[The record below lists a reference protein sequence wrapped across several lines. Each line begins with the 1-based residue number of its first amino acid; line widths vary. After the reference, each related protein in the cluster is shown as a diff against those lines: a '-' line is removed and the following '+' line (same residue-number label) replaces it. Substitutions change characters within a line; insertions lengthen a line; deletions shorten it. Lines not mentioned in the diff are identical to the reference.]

1 MKIVFRKQSEGDLD
15 RILSIGL
22 AARSTLYKLVV
33 ECRKSVHSD
42 VFSSNGSPVRVPPSA
57 FVLLVPLLRQLL
69 RASSD
74 AAMSPQEAYWRT
86 VLPTTPMPS
95 AIADRLSLGVTVG
108 SEKTTVSV
116 GKGGV
121 HVNTGKP
128 GRGTTVNVGGG
139 GVHVTT
145 KKPGGGTSV
154 NVGHGGGGTG
164 KPGGGGTTVNVGH
177 GGVHVGTGKPGG
189 GGTTVNVG
197 HGGVHVGT
205 GKPGGGGTTVNVGHG
220 GVGVHVG
227 PYTGKPPVR
236 EHSPFLY
243 EYAASETQ
251 IHDDSNV
258 ALFFLESNLHP
269 GTAMTVH
276 FTRPSDFRAAFLP
289 RREADAIPFSSARL
303 PEILDRLSIKP
314 GSPEAEMTLNTL
326 QECERPAAPGE
337 RKVCATSLESMVDFS
352 VANLGTRRVVA
363 ASTSVSKA
371 GTPRQMYTIEGV
383 RKAVAAEGKVVACHA
398 EKYAYAVFYCHT
410 SATARA
416 YTVLLVGADGTK
428 VEAVAVCHTDT
439 AGWNP
444 NHVAFKTLKV
454 SPGTVPVC
462 HYLPEDH
469 VVWSRSN

>member
-1 MKIVFRKQSEGDLD
+1 MD
-15 RILSIGL
+15 RL
-22 AARSTLYKLVV
+22 
-33 ECRKSVHSD
+33 
-42 VFSSNGSPVRVPPSA
+42 
-57 FVLLVPLLRQLL
+57 FVLLPLLSFFLL
-69 RASSD
+69 LGAASD
-74 AAMSPQEAYWRT
+74 AAVSPQEAYWRT
-86 VLPTTPMPS
+86 VLPSTPMPS
-95 AIADRLSLGVTVG
+95 AIADRLSLAATVG
-108 SEKTTVSV
+108 SEKTSVSV

-139 GVHVTT
+139 GVHVNT

-154 NVGHGGGGTG
+154 NVGHG
-164 KPGGGGTTVNVGH
+164 

-220 GVGVHVG
+220 GVGPSKG
-227 PYTGKPPVR
+227 QPPVR
-236 EHSPFLY
+236 EYSFFVY
-243 EYAASETQ
+243 RYAATETQ
-251 IHDDSNV
+251 IHDDPNV
-258 ALFFLESNLHP
+258 ALFFLESNLRT
-269 GTAMTVH
+269 GAAMTVH
-276 FTRPSDFRAAFLP
+276 FTRPSAFRAAFLP

-314 GSPEAEMTLNTL
+314 GSPEAETTLSTL

-337 RKVCATSLESMVDFS
+337 RKLCATSLESMVDFS

-383 RKAVAAEGKVVACHA
+383 RKAVAAEGKLVACHA

-410 SATARA
+410 SAAARA
-416 YTVLLVGADGTK
+416 YTVSLVGADGAK

-444 NHVAFKTLKV
+444 NHVAFKALKV

-469 VVWSRSN
+469 LVWSRSN